1 MIDYKSKR
9 WERKRKAILRR
20 DGYQDKELSRYGKM
34 VEANTV
40 HHIFPVS
47 IYPQYAWE
55 DWNMISLSAKTHNE
69 MHDRNTNELTDKGK
83 DLMTRTARQR
93 GIKI

>member
-55 DWNMISLSAKTHNE
+55 DWNMISLSAKTHNQ
-69 MHDRNTNELTDKGK
+69 MHDRNTNELTAKGK
-83 DLMTRTARQR
+83 DLMQRTARQR
-93 GIKI
+93 GINL